1 MFAPSSFAI
10 LVSAAA
16 VLASNAHQQAARSS
30 HNGVAMRRGALNA
43 NAGTSAAKR
52 ATYDN
57 MQMTWYGTDTGACVP
72 LPPLFFLPDANA
84 EVWALCRDAC
94 TGQNHLSSDFVVAMN
109 SQQFGD
115 GSGCC
120 GKTLTISYNGKST
133 NAACVDECPT
143 CYDFGHLDMTEG
155 LFDFFV
161 GDPGIGVFY
170 ADWSYAGAAAP
181 PPPPPTTTKKAP
193 PPPTTT
199 TTHTTPTTT
208 HEAPKA
214 TPKPTTTSTH
224 TTPHTTSTHT
234 TTSSSKKASSSSS
247 SKKASS
253 SSSAKPSS
261 SSAKPSSSSA
271 KPSTTPVPVP
281 IPIPTPTAGGAV
293 GNVGAGAG
301 AGEGADSTP
310 TPAVAGDLGTGAGTS
325 GAVSLSLG
333 SSKGQFAAM
342 MLVGVGA
349 LVQVL

>member
-16 VLASNAHQQAARSS
+16 VLASASNAHQQAARSS
-30 HNGVAMRRGALNA
+30 HNGVAMRRGALNANA

-57 MQMTWYGTDTGACVP
+57 MQMTWYGTDTGA
-72 LPPLFFLPDANA
+72 
-84 EVWALCRDAC
+84 DAC

-181 PPPPPTTTKKAP
+181 PPPPPPPPTTTKKAA

-199 TTHTTPTTT
+199 TTHTTPKATPTTT
-208 HEAPKA
+208 KEAPKA
-214 TPKPTTTSTH
+214 TTTHTTTSTH
-224 TTPHTTSTHT
+224 TTTHTTSTTHT
-234 TTSSSKKASSSSS
+234 TTSS

-261 SSAKPSSSSA
+261 SSAKPSS
-271 KPSTTPVPVP
+271 
-281 IPIPTPTAGGAV
+281 
-293 GNVGAGAG
+293 
-301 AGEGADSTP
+301 
-310 TPAVAGDLGTGAGTS
+310 
-325 GAVSLSLG
+325 
-333 SSKGQFAAM
+333 
-342 MLVGVGA
+342 
-349 LVQVL
+349 